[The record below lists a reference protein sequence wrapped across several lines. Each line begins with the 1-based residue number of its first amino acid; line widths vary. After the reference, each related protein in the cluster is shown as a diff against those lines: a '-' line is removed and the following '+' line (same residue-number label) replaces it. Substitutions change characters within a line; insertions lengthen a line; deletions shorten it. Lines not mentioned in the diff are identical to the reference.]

1 MKKKIVLLAA
11 TSAFVLGA
19 CSGPAVNTAKIDRT
33 KAHIGMNL
41 ERLGERSALRP
52 GGSQFTDGIYV
63 GAAAERNNFSALL
76 PANLEKPGA
85 IRLVSKD
92 PLTLGAVS
100 GALSEMTAIPH
111 VMALGPTGQI
121 VAANSDE
128 TKTAMEAVQTSSA
141 AVATEIGD
149 KTRPAPRNTAA
160 TSARGSAVTSSS
172 GLTIRPNLRGSLSDV
187 LDQVANAF
195 EVEWVYSDGRILFR
209 DYVTRKYQITALPT
223 TSTYASAV
231 GSNDITSNTAITSDV
246 WAEVR
251 DTMKGLV
258 GEQAQ
263 VSIGSTTGLVTVTA
277 KVSDQNRVQ
286 EYVEQLNGSLAQQIT
301 FDVNVLTVTLSD
313 NQSFGLD
320 LSAAIDG
327 SDGAAAFGNTPTFGR
342 KIADDATSNV
352 SIGSVNIGVISG
364 DVQLG
369 AIVNALS
376 SQGQVSVSNRTGA
389 TTSNNRGVPIEVV
402 EEQAYLAEV
411 SVEDDSNGNQTVTR
425 TPGTVTTGFQMQLLP
440 RVMNNRDIMVHY
452 TVRLSSLNDLKTFGT
467 GNEAVQLP
475 EVSTTSF
482 EQQAVLKNGQ
492 TLVLAGFERERLSTG
507 KDGGVGGVSGGIT
520 AGHSSTE
527 SKVATV
533 LLITP
538 RLVSKGSTR

>member
-1 MKKKIVLLAA
+1 MKKKITLLAA
-11 TSAFVLGA
+11 TSAIVLGA
-19 CSGPAVNTAKIDRT
+19 CSGPAINNAKIDRT
-33 KAHIGMNL
+33 KAHVGMNL
-41 ERLGERSALRP
+41 ERLGERDSLRP

-63 GAAAERNNFSALL
+63 GAAAERNSFSALL

-85 IRLVSKD
+85 IRLVSRI
-92 PLTLGAVS
+92 PMSLGTVA
-100 GALSEMTAIPH
+100 GALSEMTGIPH

-121 VAANSDE
+121 VAASPEE
-128 TKTAMEAVQTSSA
+128 TKTAMQAVQESSQA
-141 AVATEIGD
+141 SATEVGPNA
-149 KTRPAPRNTAA
+149 RPAPRNA
-160 TSARGSAVTSSS
+160 TVTPSRRTSTNAPQS
-172 GLTIRPNLRGSLSDV
+172 DLTIKPDLRGSLSDV
-187 LDQVANAF
+187 LDKVANAF
-195 EVEWVYSDGRILFR
+195 EVEWTYSDGRILFR

-231 GSNDITSNTAITSDV
+231 GSNAITSNTAITSDV

-277 KVSDQNRVQ
+277 KVSDQNRVK
-286 EYVEQLNGSLAQQIT
+286 EYIEQLNGSLAQQIT
-301 FDVNVLTVTLSD
+301 FDVNVLTVNLSD
-313 NQSFGLD
+313 TQNFGLD
-320 LSAAIDG
+320 LSTAIAGADG
-327 SDGAAAFGNTPTFGR
+327 TAQFGAAPFYGTDPSL
-342 KIADDATSNV
+342 IA
-352 SIGSVNIGVISG
+352 GPVNIGVISG
-364 DVQLG
+364 EVQLG
-369 AIVNALS
+369 AIVQALS

-402 EEQAYLAEV
+402 EESAYLAEV
-411 SVEDDSNGNQTVTR
+411 SVEKDDNGNQTVTR

-492 TLVLAGFERERLSTG
+492 TLVLAGFERERVSTG
-507 KDGGVGGVSGGIT
+507 KDSGIGGT
-520 AGHSSTE
+520 AAGANIGHSSSE

-538 RLVSKGSTR
+538 RLVNKGSGR